1 MPLFKNTL
9 PRMTLKSTRV
19 INNTINSLNSSSDFV
34 ELVNALDRALKYLVQ
49 NQELEDQDLEQELKK
64 DLVY

>member
-19 INNTINSLNSSSDFV
+19 INNPINPLNFSSDFV

>member
-9 PRMTLKSTRV
+9 PRMTLKLTRV
-19 INNTINSLNSSSDFV
+19 MNSPIKSLNSSSDFV

-49 NQELEDQDLEQELKK
+49 NQDLEDQDLEQELKK
-64 DLVY
+64 DLVK